1 VKTKYLIDANG
12 IIDDFCA
19 PGGAVG
25 HPFTRH
31 IMLHSEFN
39 RALGSCLRE
48 LKEQKFNKQEVEK
61 AMTRLIDEVYDES
74 R

>member
-1 VKTKYLIDANG
+1 MKTKYLIDANG

-25 HPFTRH
+25 HPIARH
-31 IMLHSEFN
+31 IMLYSEFN